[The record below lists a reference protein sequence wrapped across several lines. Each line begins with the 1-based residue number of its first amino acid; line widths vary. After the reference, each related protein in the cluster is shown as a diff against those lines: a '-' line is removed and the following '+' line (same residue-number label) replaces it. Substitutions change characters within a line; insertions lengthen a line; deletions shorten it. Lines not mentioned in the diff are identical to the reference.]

1 MFDELR
7 IERVNRNIP
16 KIGDKKV
23 LVDIK
28 GMEAGEM
35 LKLGLV
41 TYNLAKDWDV
51 PTIIERCTKTGFEAV
66 ELRTTHAHGVEP
78 SLSERQRKEVRKMF
92 EGSAV
97 RLLSLGTACE
107 YHSVEKDEVLR
118 NIELTKKFVKLAYD
132 VGALGVKVRPNGLQ
146 VEKGVSVEETL
157 RQIGSALRE
166 CGTFAEDYGV
176 EIWLEVHGKG
186 TSDLRYIKRI
196 MDIADHKNVGVCW
209 NSNNTDMIGGS
220 VKDTFNLVKGKIC
233 SVHIRELWDKT
244 YPWRELFT
252 LLKESQYDR
261 YCLAEIPSSLEPERL
276 MRYYRALF
284 EELTQ

>member
-1 MFDELR
+1 VFDELR

-78 SLSERQRKEVRKMF
+78 SLNERQRKEVRKMF

-107 YHSVEKDEVLR
+107 YHS
-118 NIELTKKFVKLAYD
+118 
-132 VGALGVKVRPNGLQ
+132 

-176 EIWLEVHGKG
+176 EIWLEVHDKG

-209 NSNNTDMIGGS
+209 NSNNTDVIGG
-220 VKDTFNLVKGKIC
+220 
-233 SVHIRELWDKT
+233 
-244 YPWRELFT
+244 
-252 LLKESQYDR
+252 
-261 YCLAEIPSSLEPERL
+261 
-276 MRYYRALF
+276 
-284 EELTQ
+284 